1 MSFISAMILYFA
13 GSTVPIFNDETL
25 STKSPSWICGYF
37 TYNLL
42 NAAYVWFFMWIIPL
56 LTIEIL
62 VEDFNYHCQHVESE
76 SVCHHFP
83 SFIRWFQKLEESFKY
98 YCFTYYTTNQV
109 FIIFNMFAN
118 LSSFLD
124 QTSIT
129 MSVCLDFVGI
139 TCINI
144 CVVLML
150 ISLTDSIDSAY
161 QTVLKQKEKL
171 QDRFLGGVKNIR
183 LLNTKQLKGSV

>member
-1 MSFISAMILYFA
+1 MTFISAMILYFA

-62 VEDFNYHCQHVESE
+62 VQDFNHHCRHVDSH
-76 SVCHHFP
+76 SVCHHFR
-83 SFIRWFQKLEESFKY
+83 SFIRWFQNLEDSFKY

-109 FIIFNMFAN
+109 FIIFNISAN
-118 LSSFLD
+118 FSSFLNHA
-124 QTSIT
+124 SIT
-129 MSVCLDFVGI
+129 VSVCLDIVG
-139 TCINI
+139 TSCINI

-150 ISLTDSIDSAY
+150 VSLTDSIDSAY
-161 QTVLKQKEKL
+161 QTVLKQKEQL
-171 QDRFLGGVKNIR
+171 QNRFLGSVQNM
-183 LLNTKQLKGSV
+183 QL